1 MIICQNQLFVFC
13 VTGPDANALG
23 GELKAEVSY
32 YRSMNFAENTKKTY
46 RTHLNSYL
54 QFCDQLNILPVPASE
69 ENIAKYAA
77 FLARRLKPSSIK
89 QYLNIIRVLHLEC
102 GKEHPYKDS
111 WVVKTT
117 LNGIEKSKG
126 CKIVKKTP
134 IDPNVLLFIRS
145 KLDLSLKEDAV
156 FWAACLVMFFGLLR
170 KSNLFPDCR
179 RFDIKRQ
186 LTRENIEITDDSVIL
201 RLLWSKTIQRQE
213 KVFIIKL
220 PYLRDHSLC
229 PVSAVMNMY
238 QVLGPKS
245 KLSQAFPITG
255 EYFNRHLREI
265 TTSIGD
271 FSSHSFRRGGA
282 IWGMSCGVPGEI
294 IRIMGDWAS
303 TCYLQYLD
311 QIPLKTLD
319 RYRLMF
325 GQKLPSK

>member
-13 VTGPDANALG
+13 VTGSDANALG
-23 GELKAEVSY
+23 RELKAEVSY

-46 RTHLNSYL
+46 LTHLNSYL
-54 QFCDQLNILPVPASE
+54 QFCDRLHILPVPASE

-77 FLARRLKPSSIK
+77 FLARRLKPSSVK

-102 GKEHPYKDS
+102 GKDHPYKDS

-126 CKIVKKTP
+126 CQIVKKNP

-145 KLDLSLKEDAV
+145 KLDLKIKEDAV

-170 KSNLFPDCR
+170 KSNLFQDCR
-179 RFDIKRQ
+179 RFDIKKQ
-186 LTRENIEITDDSVIL
+186 LTRENIEITEDCVIL
-201 RLLWSKTIQRQE
+201 RLLWSKTIQRRE
-213 KVFIIKL
+213 KVLIIKL
-220 PYLRDHSLC
+220 PYLRDHPLC
-229 PVSAVMNMY
+229 PVSAVINMF

-245 KLSQAFPITG
+245 NLSQAFPITG
-255 EYFNRHLREI
+255 EYFNRHLRDL

-282 IWGMSCGVPGEI
+282 IWGMSCGIPGEI

-311 QIPLKTLD
+311 QIPWETLD
-319 RYRLMF
+319 RYRVMF
-325 GQKLPSK
+325 GEKLPSK